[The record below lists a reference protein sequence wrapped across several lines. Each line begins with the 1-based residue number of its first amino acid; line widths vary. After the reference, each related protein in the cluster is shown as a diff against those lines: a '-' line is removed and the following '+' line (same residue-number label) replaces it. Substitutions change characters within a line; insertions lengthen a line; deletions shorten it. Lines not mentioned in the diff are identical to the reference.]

1 MNTAL
6 NQRPYP
12 VLSVSQFTAQIKG
25 VLENTFHDVAVVG
38 EVSNFKTQPSGH
50 WYFSLKDENSTL
62 VCACFRNAN
71 AAIKFDLQDGLK
83 VIARGRL
90 DVYPPRGSYQLIVQ
104 TIEPVG
110 IGQWQLAF
118 DQLKEKLG
126 KEGLL
131 EAARKRP
138 IPLMPRKVG
147 IVTSTKAAALRD
159 VLTALRRRNPNVQ
172 VVIAH
177 TRVQG
182 DGVENE
188 IAQAIKDIQQ
198 IDDIEVMLVVRGGG
212 SIEDLWCFNTEVV
225 ARAVSQSRIPVI
237 SGVGHETDITICD
250 LVADLRAP
258 TPTAAAELVSRGRA
272 ELLQRWSNVTRL
284 LFAGME
290 HKLTSAHRNL
300 ERLNPRHALSRQQ
313 EKLNKLQLLLAGR
326 QQRLVTA
333 MDNITQRRESTLH
346 RLDEKL
352 KALSPLNVVQRGFAI
367 VRKPDG
373 TVVQDVSQ
381 VKPGDLLEAWLHK
394 GKLRLKVEECLED
407 WQS

>member
-138 IPLMPRKVG
+138 IPLMPRKV
-147 IVTSTKAAALRD
+147 
-159 VLTALRRRNPNVQ
+159 
-172 VVIAH
+172 
-177 TRVQG
+177 
-182 DGVENE
+182 
-188 IAQAIKDIQQ
+188 
-198 IDDIEVMLVVRGGG
+198 
-212 SIEDLWCFNTEVV
+212 
-225 ARAVSQSRIPVI
+225 
-237 SGVGHETDITICD
+237 
-250 LVADLRAP
+250 
-258 TPTAAAELVSRGRA
+258 
-272 ELLQRWSNVTRL
+272 
-284 LFAGME
+284 
-290 HKLTSAHRNL
+290 
-300 ERLNPRHALSRQQ
+300 
-313 EKLNKLQLLLAGR
+313 
-326 QQRLVTA
+326 
-333 MDNITQRRESTLH
+333 
-346 RLDEKL
+346 
-352 KALSPLNVVQRGFAI
+352 
-367 VRKPDG
+367 
-373 TVVQDVSQ
+373 
-381 VKPGDLLEAWLHK
+381 
-394 GKLRLKVEECLED
+394 
-407 WQS
+407 

>member
-6 NQRPYP
+6 NQRPSQ
-12 VLSVSQFTAQIKG
+12 VLSVTQLTAQIKG

-50 WYFSLKDENSTL
+50 WYFSLKDENATL
-62 VCACFRNAN
+62 ACACFRNAN

-83 VIARGRL
+83 VVARGRL
-90 DVYPPRGSYQLIVQ
+90 DVYAPRGSYQLIVQ
-104 TIEPVG
+104 SIEPVG

-172 VVIAH
+172 VVISH

-290 HKLTSAHRNL
+290 HRLTAAHRNL
-300 ERLNPRHALSRQQ
+300 ERLNPRHALSRHQ
-313 EKLNKLQLLLAGR
+313 ERLNKLQLLLTSR
-326 QQRLVTA
+326 QQRLFTSIEHI
-333 MDNITQRRESTLH
+333 MQRRESTLH

-352 KALSPLNVVQRGFAI
+352 NALSPLNVVQRGFAI

-381 VKPGDLLEAWLHK
+381 VKPGDQLEAWLHK